1 MGLVTEISPQII
13 QIILLFIAVLSLGL
27 AAYCW
32 LRAKSLRFSEG
43 QSQKYRNLFELAGDG
58 IFVHDVEG
66 NILDANHAICDLFG
80 YSLDEFRQLTIQQL
94 HPSDADI
101 IEKSRV
107 AFALVERDGQVR
119 FENDFIT
126 RDGEILIGDV
136 TAKVIH
142 EADRKYVHAVFR
154 NVTAQKQME
163 AALKKQNQQYLSL
176 LENVNVISW
185 ELDLSNTNFI
195 YVSPNAERI
204 LGYPMKDWVNMDS
217 WVSMVVDE
225 DREFASKYCTAEAVA
240 GRDHTFE
247 YRMQKQDGEIIWI
260 LEVVRVIK
268 DPAGSPV
275 RLAGFMF
282 DNTNQHELT
291 AKLDESRRAYRN
303 AQEIA
308 QLGYWQMDIKTGKTI
323 WSDDIFRMLGIAP
336 DEEVGAEFLANIV
349 HPDDRPQVE
358 SSFEAAIHDG
368 FVHEMEYRVS
378 HPSKRDEVLWVY
390 SKAERLLDS
399 SGQAESLS
407 GIVQDITERK
417 QNELALRESESF
429 LNDIFDAIKDGIS
442 ILDRDFNIV
451 KTNRWLDEYYAD
463 KQPLVGKK
471 CYHVYQNND
480 SVCDF
485 CPTKD
490 VFETGL
496 PKTDTL
502 KVPLADGGTGWVEL
516 SVFPVKNE
524 AGRIIN
530 VIEYIKDITQRKITE
545 SRLARFR
552 NLLEQSSDVIL
563 IINGDS
569 SRIIDANMAAC
580 IRLGYDLDKLLT
592 LHLWEIDSNVAD
604 QEAWHAWADTLT
616 KKTEAVSESRYL
628 RNNGDRFPVE
638 VNARRVETDDEVLII
653 AIARDLSDIVRI
665 HDQLVESERKLR
677 TILDN
682 VGAYIYL
689 KDRDGNYLFANKA
702 VRDLWHA
709 DMEDII
715 GYGDEKFFDEASSQ
729 AIRINDSKVLD
740 DGITLRALETN
751 TVPQTGKTAIYQSTK
766 LPLRH
771 EDGDIYA
778 LCGISMD
785 VTEQKNAEKDL
796 KESEQRFKIAG
807 QAAYDLIYEWDVA
820 SDELKW
826 YGDIDRILGYAEGQV
841 SQNIRAWLDLIHPDD
856 LRLMQDSVEL
866 HRTSLNDIQYEYRVR
881 HADGT
886 YRYWSDHALPMLDK
900 ANKPYRWVGVCADIT
915 LQKEHQLQ
923 LEHNANHDLLTG
935 LPNRILLSDRLK
947 QAMLQEKRFKQKL
960 AVVYIDLDG
969 FKQIN
974 DRYGHDVGDQV
985 LIGMANRF
993 SASLR
998 EGDTISRFGGD
1009 EFVAVLSGVGG
1020 KESCV
1025 PLLKRLLQASAQPI
1039 QEGGEFIQL
1048 SASLGISLYPQE
1060 EEVDGDQ
1067 LLRQADQAM
1076 YQAKLAGKNRY
1087 SFFDT
1092 EYDRT
1097 LRGKKEDVQRIEKG
1111 LLAREFE
1118 LYYQPKVNMSDG
1130 EVAGVEALVRWRHPQ
1145 QGLLLP
1151 AHFLPVIEEHAV
1163 AVDLGEWVLD
1173 SALSQLSE
1181 WERQGLYTT
1190 VSVNIGAQQLQTT
1203 DFVKRLKKIMQ
1214 RYPEIEPTRLQLEIL
1229 ETSALN
1235 DIGHITKI
1243 MQECLEF
1250 GVSFALDDFGTGYSS
1265 LSYLKH
1271 LPATSIKIDRSFVRD
1286 MLHDPDDLAILEG
1299 ILGMAT
1305 AFQRNIIAEGVESAE
1320 HGELLL
1326 KLGCNYAQGYGIAK
1340 PMPAHEFPEWL
1351 TTWSP
1356 FESWQHQ
1363 RQVSRDDLSLLTAS
1377 IEHRAWVSCVEGS
1390 ILNKVSNFPVLDHTK
1405 CRFAAWVAGDG
1416 YKNYRHLDA
1425 YNEIVKLHE
1434 HIHIFVKTLDHKCRQ
1449 GEYEQAVDGL
1459 PELRKQTQRLLC
1471 LLNGLVGSADTH

>member
-1 MGLVTEISPQII
+1 MTEISPQIV
-13 QIILLFIAVLSLGL
+13 QIFLLLIAVLSLGI
-27 AAYCW
+27 AAYSW
-32 LRAKSLRFSEG
+32 FKAKGLRFSED
-43 QSQKYRNLFELAGDG
+43 QSQKYRNLFDQAGDG
-58 IFVHDVEG
+58 IIVHDADG
-66 NILDANHAICDLFG
+66 KILDVNHAICDLFG
-80 YSLDEFRQLTIQQL
+80 YSMDEFCQLTVPQL
-94 HPSDADI
+94 HPSDIAVV
-101 IEKSRV
+101 EKSRE
-107 AFALVERDGQVR
+107 AFALVARDGQVR

-142 EADRKYVHAVFR
+142 DSGGKYIHAVFR
-154 NVTAQKQME
+154 NVTVQKQME

-217 WVSMVVDE
+217 WVSMVLVE
-225 DREFASKYCTAEAVA
+225 DREFARKYCTAEALA

-247 YRMQKQDGEIIWI
+247 YRMQKQNGEIIWI

-268 DPAGSPV
+268 DQTDNPV

-282 DNTNQHELT
+282 DNTDQHELT

-308 QLGYWQMDIKTGKTI
+308 QLGYWQMDIKTGKIT
-323 WSDDIFRMLGIAP
+323 WSDDIFRMLGMAP
-336 DEEVGAEFLANIV
+336 ETELGVEFLANIV
-349 HPDDRPQVE
+349 HPDDWPKVE
-358 SSFEAAIHDG
+358 SSLKTAIREG
-368 FVHEMEYRVS
+368 TVHEMEYRVS
-378 HPSKRDEVLWVY
+378 CPGRHNEILWVY
-390 SKAERLLDS
+390 SKAERLRDS
-399 SGQAESLS
+399 SGQAKSLS

-429 LNDIFDAIKDGIS
+429 LNDIFDAIQNGIS
-442 ILDRDFNIV
+442 ILDTDFNIV
-451 KTNRWLDEYYAD
+451 KTNRWLDEYYTD
-463 KQPLVGKK
+463 KKPLIGKK
-471 CYHVYQNND
+471 CYHVYQD
-480 SVCDF
+480 SDAVCDF

-490 VFETGL
+490 VLETGL

-502 KVPLADGGTGWVEL
+502 KVPLAGGGTGWVEL

-524 AGRIIN
+524 AGRIVN
-530 VIEYIKDITQRKITE
+530 VIEYIKDITKRKTAE

-563 IINGDS
+563 IINADT
-569 SRIIDANMAAC
+569 SRIVDANMAAC
-580 IRLGYDLDKLLT
+580 KSLGYDLDKLLT
-592 LHLWEIDSNVAD
+592 LHVWEIDSNMAD
-604 QEAWHAWADTLT
+604 QEAWHAWVDSLAKQTDV
-616 KKTEAVSESRYL
+616 VSESRYL

-638 VNARRVETDDEVLII
+638 VNTRHVETEDEDLII

-665 HDQLVESERKLR
+665 HDQLVESESKLR

-682 VGAYIYL
+682 VDAFIYL
-689 KDRDGNYLFANKA
+689 KDLDGKYLFANKA

-709 DMEDII
+709 DMDDIL

-729 AIRINDSKVLD
+729 AIRINDSKVLNE
-740 DGITLRALETN
+740 GMILRAHETN
-751 TVPQTGKTAIYQSTK
+751 TVPQTGKTAVYQSTK

-771 EDGDIYA
+771 EDGEIYA

-785 VTEQKNAEKDL
+785 VTEQKKAETDL
-796 KESEQRFKIAG
+796 KESERRFKIAG

-826 YGDIDRILGYAEGQV
+826 YSDIDRILGYAEGQI

-856 LRLMQDSVEL
+856 LQFMQDSVEL
-866 HRTSLNDIQYEYRVR
+866 HRTSSSDIQYEYRVR
-881 HADGT
+881 HADGS

-900 ANKPYRWVGVCADIT
+900 DNKPYRWVGVCADIT
-915 LQKEHQLQ
+915 LLKEHQLQ

-935 LPNRILLSDRLK
+935 LPNRVLLSDRLK

-993 SASLR
+993 STSLR

-1025 PLLKRLLQASAQPI
+1025 PLLKRLLQASTQPI
-1039 QEGGEFIQL
+1039 QESGEYIQL

-1060 EEVDGDQ
+1060 EDVDGDQ

-1111 LLAREFE
+1111 LLASEFE

-1130 EVAGVEALVRWRHPQ
+1130 KVVGVEALLRWRHPQ

-1151 AHFLPVIEEHAV
+1151 AHFLPVIEDHAV

-1173 SALSQLSE
+1173 SALSQLAE
-1181 WERQGLYTT
+1181 WESQGLFTA

-1203 DFVKRLKKIMQ
+1203 DFVRRLKEIMQ

-1235 DIGHITKI
+1235 DISHITKI

-1305 AFQRNIIAEGVESAE
+1305 AFRRNIIAEGVESAE

-1326 KLGCNYAQGYGIAK
+1326 KLGCKYAQGYGIAK
-1340 PMPAHEFPEWL
+1340 PMPPHEFPEWL
-1351 TTWSP
+1351 SKWSP

-1363 RQVSRDDLSLLTAS
+1363 RRVSRDDLSLLFAG
-1377 IEHRAWVSCVEGS
+1377 IEHRAWVNGVEGS

-1405 CRFAAWVAGDG
+1405 CRFAAWLSGDG
-1416 YKNYRHLDA
+1416 YTNYSHLDA
-1425 YNEIVKLHE
+1425 YQEIVMLHE
-1434 HIHIFVKTLDHKCRQ
+1434 HIHVFVKTLAHKCRQ
-1449 GEYEQAVDGL
+1449 GEYEQAADGL
-1459 PELRKQTQRLLC
+1459 PELRRQAQFLLS
-1471 LLNGLVGSADTH
+1471 LLDGLVGSASQQ